1 MTDIALIWNGSEAD
15 IAIENGDLVLDHS
28 LQTPTLISLFSDRMA
43 RADDVLPGSDDDR
56 RGWPGDAWPDVPGDQ
71 IGSWL
76 WLLSREKEINE
87 TLQRARDYGKASI
100 AWQLADG
107 VAARVEVT
115 ASVPVR
121 GTLRLAV
128 AIFRRDGRTE
138 NHQFDT
144 LWEAL

>member
-15 IAIENGDLVLDHS
+15 IAIENGDLMLDHS

-43 RADDVLPGSDDDR
+43 RTDDVLPGSADDR
-56 RGWPGDAWPDVPGDQ
+56 RGWPGDAWPDVVGDQ

-76 WLLSREKEINE
+76 WLLSREKEIDE
-87 TLQRARDYGKASI
+87 TLRRARDYGKASI
-100 AWQLADG
+100 GWQLEDG
-107 VAARVEVT
+107 IASRVEVS
-115 ASVPVR
+115 ASVPSR

-128 AIFRRDGRTE
+128 AIYRRDGRTE
-138 NHQFDT
+138 NHQFDS

>member
-56 RGWPGDAWPDVPGDQ
+56 RGWPGDAWPDVAGDQ

-87 TLQRARDYGKASI
+87 TLRRAREYGKASI
-100 AWQLADG
+100 GWQLEDG
-107 VAARVEVT
+107 IASRVEVT
-115 ASVPVR
+115 ASVPSR

-128 AIFRRDGRTE
+128 AIYRRDGRTE
-138 NHQFDT
+138 NHQFDS